1 VIRFSDEN
9 VTLHHGDSLEVLAGL
24 PEASVD
30 AVVTDPPYE
39 LGFMGKGWDASG
51 IAYSVPL
58 WAEVLRVLKP
68 GGHLLSFG
76 GTRTWHRMVCAI
88 EDAGFEIRDELAWLY
103 GSGFPKSL
111 DVSKAIDRR
120 RDERDEIRK
129 VTAWIAAA
137 RNAAGIVNR
146 EIDNA
151 FGFNGMAGHWT
162 TQGAQCAVPTLEQ
175 VPRLLAVL
183 GVDPE
188 DVPDEIRRLL
198 LDLNGKKGQ
207 PGEAWFRREV
217 VDTEVRMNEPSG
229 IVGVGQGER
238 SLVERLITAPATPEA
253 ERWNG
258 WGTALKPAHE
268 PICLARKP
276 LVGTVA
282 ENVLTHGT
290 GALNVDGCRVGTTV
304 ETWPTSR
311 GPNTGTSMA
320 GGVMARTET
329 GEAPAG
335 RWPAN
340 VVLDEEAA
348 AMLDQQS
355 GTLVSG
361 KMLPTHTTAGVD
373 GRGTYGADAAGGF
386 TTMETYDD
394 SGGASRFF
402 YVAKAAKHER
412 PRVDGKA
419 HATVKPVELMRW
431 LVRLVTPPGGLVLD
445 PFAGSGTTAEAC
457 IVEGFRCVL
466 IEKDADHLPLI
477 EARLSKPIAPTLF
490 GGVS

>member
-1 VIRFSDEN
+1 MIRFSDEN
-9 VTLHHGDSLEVLAGL
+9 VTLHHGDSIEVLAEIPG
-24 PEASVD
+24 ASVD

-39 LGFMGKGWDASG
+39 LGFMGKAWDASG
-51 IAYSVPL
+51 IAYSVDL
-58 WAEVLRVLKP
+58 WREVLRVVKP
-68 GGHLLSFG
+68 GGHLLAFG

-111 DVSKAIDRR
+111 DVSKAIDR
-120 RDERDEIRK
+120 
-129 VTAWIAAA
+129 
-137 RNAAGIVNR
+137 AAGAER
-146 EIDNA
+146 EVIGVGGRSGKGRA
-151 FGFNGMAGHWT
+151 SMAGDFAGSWD
-162 TQGAQCAVPTLEQ
+162 A
-175 VPRLLAVL
+175 
-183 GVDPE
+183 
-188 DVPDEIRRLL
+188 
-198 LDLNGKKGQ
+198 
-207 PGEAWFRREV
+207 
-217 VDTEVRMNEPSG
+217 
-229 IVGVGQGER
+229 
-238 SLVERLITAPATPEA
+238 TAPATPDA
-253 ERWNG
+253 ERWQG

-282 ENVLTHGT
+282 ANVLEHGT
-290 GALNVDGCRVGTTV
+290 SALNIDGCRIDMGAEYDPAKVQRQSATT
-304 ETWPTSR
+304 
-311 GPNTGTSMA
+311 A
-320 GGVMARTET
+320 GMSGL
-329 GEAPAG
+329 GESGFAADHQQATYNASG

-348 AMLDQQS
+348 ALLDRQS
-355 GTLVSG
+355 GTSTSRIGQPRGGASG
-361 KMLPTHTTAGVD
+361 DGWGMTA
-373 GRGTYGADAAGGF
+373 TGA
-386 TTMETYDD
+386 EYDD
-394 SGGASRFF
+394 RGGASRFF

-457 IVEGFRCVL
+457 IVEGYRCVL

-490 GGVS
+490 GGAS